1 MKWCKANPIKAGLFT
16 FLPVLAGV
24 GVAKF
29 LKGLSGLGKDIME
42 GMGGGPFPDRKAAKD
57 KLEKEGLKIE
67 KEVGKEWGWGLDH
80 FKGFAGSK
88 GHPFDGILRMLQ
100 MAA

>member
-1 MKWCKANPIKAGLFT
+1 MKWCKENPIKAGLLT

-29 LKGLSGLGKDIME
+29 VKVISELGKDIME
-42 GMGGGPFPDRKAAKD
+42 GMGGGPFPDRKAAKE
-57 KLEKEGLKIE
+57 KLAKGGKMRKEIE
-67 KEVGKEWGWGLDH
+67 KEWGWGLDE

-88 GHPFDGILRMLQ
+88 GHPLDGILRVLQ